1 MTLDEFKAMSPA
13 EMCEKMN
20 KHMESHTARNFKGA
34 DMNFSLAQAE
44 KALEE
49 KGIYKLA
56 GVYRTEGEMLSF
68 FEQKQKE
75 RNKKELSQDNIE
87 QLLEL
92 LQPETFHK
100 LKLLAEKY
108 NYVSSYILREE
119 KGIRIKTGRED
130 DIRSSSVRVYGE
142 TMDRWKEFVKQN
154 RAYSATDLL
163 NTALLEFMERH

>member
-1 MTLDEFKAMSPA
+1 MTLNDFKAMPPA
-13 EMCEKMN
+13 EMCERMN
-20 KHMESHTARNFKGA
+20 KHMENYTARNFKNA

-56 GVYRTEGEMLSF
+56 GVYRTEDEMLSF
-68 FEQKQKE
+68 FEKKKKE

-92 LQPETFHK
+92 LKPDTFNK

-119 KGIRIKTGRED
+119 RGISIKTGRED

-142 TMDRWKEFVKQN
+142 TMDKWKEFVKKN
-154 RAYSATDLL
+154 RAYSSTDLL

>member
-1 MTLDEFKAMSPA
+1 MRGVIMTLDEFKAMSPA

-20 KHMESHTARNFKGA
+20 KHMESHTARNFKRCGYEF
-34 DMNFSLAQAE
+34 FSGTSGKSVRGKGHLQAGREYTAQRA
-44 KALEE
+44 KCF
-49 KGIYKLA
+49 
-56 GVYRTEGEMLSF
+56 LSLN
-68 FEQKQKE
+68 KNKKE

-108 NYVSSYILREE
+108 NYMSSYILREE
-119 KGIRIKTGRED
+119 RGIRIKTGRED

-142 TMDRWKEFVKQN
+142 TMDRWKEFVKTESCLFCN
-154 RAYSATDLL
+154 RLVKYCFT
-163 NTALLEFMERH
+163 

>member
-1 MTLDEFKAMSPA
+1 MTLDEFKALPIA

-20 KHMESHTARNFKGA
+20 KHMENHSVRNFKNA

-56 GVYRTEGEMLSF
+56 GVYRTESEMLSF
-68 FEQKQKE
+68 FEEKKRE
-75 RNKKELSQDNIE
+75 RNKKELTQENIE

-92 LQPETFHK
+92 LQPETFDRM
-100 LKLLAEKY
+100 KLLAEKY

-119 KGIRIKTGRED
+119 RNISIKTGDED

-142 TMDRWKEFVKQN
+142 TMDRWKEFVKKN

-163 NTALLEFMERH
+163 NTAMLEFMERH

>member
-56 GVYRTEGEMLSF
+56 GVYRTEDEMLSF

-87 QLLEL
+87 PCLFCNRLV
-92 LQPETFHK
+92 
-100 LKLLAEKY
+100 KY
-108 NYVSSYILREE
+108 CF
-119 KGIRIKTGRED
+119 T
-130 DIRSSSVRVYGE
+130 
-142 TMDRWKEFVKQN
+142 
-154 RAYSATDLL
+154 
-163 NTALLEFMERH
+163 